1 VTARLAGHTAIVTGG
16 ANGIGEAIA
25 MRLARDGAHVVVA
38 DIDGSAAEAA
48 AARIEDEGGIAIGA
62 ACDVTA
68 RVDVE
73 ALVEAAV
80 ERFGGLEIMV
90 TSAGIVRDNLV
101 HRVSDDDW
109 HSVLNTHLTGSF
121 LCAQAAQRVMVRRER
136 GRIVFL
142 SSGAARGNRGQANY
156 SAAKAGIEGLTR
168 TLAIELGRF
177 GITVN
182 SVAPGFVDTRMAHSS
197 AERSGRDWEDF
208 RRTVE
213 KNIPLGRIAMPAD
226 IADVVGFFCS
236 DDARYVTGQVLSVRG
251 GP

>member
-1 VTARLAGHTAIVTGG
+1 VTPPLAGRTAIVTGG

-25 MRLARDGAHVVVA
+25 MRLARDGASVVVA
-38 DIDGSAAEAA
+38 DIDGSAADAA
-48 AARIEDEGGIAIGA
+48 AKRIAQEGGIGVGV

-68 RVDVE
+68 RAEVEGLVDG
-73 ALVEAAV
+73 AV
-80 ERFGGLEIMV
+80 AQFGGLDIAV

-101 HRVSDDDW
+101 HRVSTDEW
-109 HSVLNTHLTGSF
+109 HGVLNTHLTGSF
-121 LCAQAAQRVMVRRER
+121 LCAQAAQRVMVRRAQ

-142 SSGAARGNRGQANY
+142 SSGAARGNRGQAAY

-182 SVAPGFVDTRMAHSS
+182 AVAPGFVDTRMAHAT
-197 AERSGRDWEDF
+197 AEKAGRDWEDF

-213 KNIPLGRIAMPAD
+213 KNIPLGRIANPAD
-226 IADVVGFFCS
+226 IADVVGFFCG

>member
-1 VTARLAGHTAIVTGG
+1 VTRCLAGQTAIVTGG

-25 MRLARDGAHVVVA
+25 MRLARDGARVVVA

-48 AARIEDEGGIAIGA
+48 AARIEAEGGTAIGA
-62 ACDVTA
+62 ACDVA
-68 RVDVE
+68 GRADVE

-121 LCAQAAQRVMVRRER
+121 LCAQAAQRVMVRREQ

-182 SVAPGFVDTRMAHSS
+182 AVAPGFVDTRMAHSS

-208 RRTVE
+208 RRAVE
-213 KNIPLGRIAMPAD
+213 KNIPLGRIALPAD

-236 DDARYVTGQVLSVRG
+236 GDARYVTGQVLSVRG

>member
-1 VTARLAGHTAIVTGG
+1 VTPPLTGQTAIVTGG

-25 MRLARDGAHVVVA
+25 MRLARDGANVVVA
-38 DIDGSAAEAA
+38 DIDGSAAQEAA
-48 AARIEDEGGIAIGA
+48 NRIAEAGGIATA
-62 ACDVTA
+62 APCNVTA
-68 RVDVE
+68 RADVE
-73 ALVEAAV
+73 GLIDGAV
-80 ERFGGLEIMV
+80 DRFGGLDIVV

-101 HRVSDDDW
+101 HRVSDDEW

-121 LCAQAAQRVMVRRER
+121 LCAQAAQRVMVRREH
-136 GRIVFL
+136 GRIVLL
-142 SSGAARGNRGQANY
+142 SSGAARGNRGQAAY

-182 SVAPGFVDTRMAHSS
+182 AVAPGFVDTRMAHAT
-197 AERSGRDWEDF
+197 AEKGGRDWEDF
-208 RRTVE
+208 RRMVE
-213 KNIPLGRIAMPAD
+213 KNIPLGRIASPAD
-226 IADVVGFFCS
+226 IADVVGFFCG